1 LHDIGKIGIPENIL
15 TKNSPLTP
23 EEWSVMK
30 THPEI
35 GEAIL
40 RPIDFIRDGLAIVKQ
55 HHERPDGNG
64 YPLGLKGNEIS
75 LLASI
80 TAVADT
86 FDAMTTDRP
95 YRKGL
100 SQEEAIAALRE
111 NKGGQFASEPVD
123 AFIRFL
129 QKRS

>member
-1 LHDIGKIGIPENIL
+1 
-15 TKNSPLTP
+15 
-23 EEWSVMK
+23 MK

-40 RPIDFIRDGLAIVKQ
+40 RPIDFIRDGLEIVKQ

-64 YPLGLKGNEIS
+64 YPLGLKGSEIS

-100 SQEEAIAALRE
+100 SREEAIAALRE
-111 NKGGQFASEPVD
+111 NKGSQFAAEPVD

-129 QKRS
+129 QKKS